1 MDAETL
7 RCLYRERAG
16 LVGRKYDGGLD
27 DAQARR
33 LAEIDAALDAHE
45 MAVMAPDFARME
57 ALAAK
62 AESLAGEV
70 SSAVEWAR
78 TVRR

>member
-45 MAVMAPDFARME
+45 MAVMAPDLACMEAEARDME
-57 ALAAK
+57 ALAA
-62 AESLAGEV
+62 EV
-70 SSAVEWAR
+70 TRLLRSVA
-78 TVRR
+78 